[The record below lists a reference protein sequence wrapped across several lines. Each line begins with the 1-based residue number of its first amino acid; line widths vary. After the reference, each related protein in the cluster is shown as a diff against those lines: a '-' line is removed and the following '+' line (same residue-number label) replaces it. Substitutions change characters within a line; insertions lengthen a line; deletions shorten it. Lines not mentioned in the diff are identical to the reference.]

1 MKKNKIYHGYHH
13 EDLTL
18 KFLKENT
25 TKYIAKITGAEFCD
39 EINVELINLKPK
51 VLRIDYGIK
60 KKDKIILYEFLS
72 TKSNIANILRR
83 IFLYVARIGYDYQLK
98 VKINL
103 VVTPEIDKNQVVLEY
118 SPGQFF
124 RPEVISFKDYDGDKL
139 LSNITYK
146 VKNNIKLTCNEFLAL
161 GILPLMK
168 TKHEAG
174 VQVVKTLELARK
186 ITDIDDELKD
196 SVLGILIV
204 LADKFI
210 ENQDL
215 KNKVIDVIK
224 MEITILHNYVT
235 SHEKEW
241 LEQGKI
247 EGKIEGKLEGK
258 EEEKLKIAKNMHKE
272 NYSVKEIAKITKL
285 DCKTIE
291 KLK

>member
-1 MKKNKIYHGYHH
+1 M
-13 EDLTL
+13 
-18 KFLKENT
+18 
-25 TKYIAKITGAEFCD
+25 
-39 EINVELINLKPK
+39 
-51 VLRIDYGIK
+51 
-60 KKDKIILYEFLS
+60 
-72 TKSNIANILRR
+72 
-83 IFLYVARIGYDYQLK
+83 
-98 VKINL
+98 
-103 VVTPEIDKNQVVLEY
+103 TPEIDKNQVVLEY

-224 MEITILHNYVT
+224 MEITILHDYVT

-241 LEQGKI
+241 LEQ
-247 EGKIEGKLEGK
+247 GKIEGKLEGK
-258 EEEKLKIAKNMHKE
+258 EEEKLKIAKNMQKE
-272 NYSVKEIAKITKL
+272 NYPVKEIAKITKL
-285 DCKTIE
+285 NCKTIE

>member
-1 MKKNKIYHGYHH
+1 MKENKIYRGYHH

-25 TKYIAKITGAEFCD
+25 AKYIAKITNAEVSD

-60 KKDKIILYEFLS
+60 EKDKIIIYEFLS
-72 TKSNIANILRR
+72 TKTNIANILRR
-83 IFLYVARIGYDYQLK
+83 ILLYVARIGYDYQLK

-103 VVTPEIDKNQVVLEY
+103 VITPEIDKNNIFLEY

-146 VKNNIKLTCNEFLAL
+146 IKNNIKLTYNEFLTL
-161 GILPLMK
+161 GILPLMQ
-168 TKHEAG
+168 TEHEPG
-174 VQVVKTLELARK
+174 VQVVKTLEIARK

-196 SVLGILIV
+196 SVLGMLIV

-210 ENQDL
+210 DNQDF
-215 KNKVIDVIK
+215 
-224 MEITILHNYVT
+224 
-235 SHEKEW
+235 EK
-241 LEQGKI
+241 
-247 EGKIEGKLEGK
+247 
-258 EEEKLKIAKNMHKE
+258 
-272 NYSVKEIAKITKL
+272 
-285 DCKTIE
+285 
-291 KLK
+291 

>member
-1 MKKNKIYHGYHH
+1 
-13 EDLTL
+13 
-18 KFLKENT
+18 
-25 TKYIAKITGAEFCD
+25 
-39 EINVELINLKPK
+39 
-51 VLRIDYGIK
+51 
-60 KKDKIILYEFLS
+60 
-72 TKSNIANILRR
+72 
-83 IFLYVARIGYDYQLK
+83 
-98 VKINL
+98 
-103 VVTPEIDKNQVVLEY
+103 
-118 SPGQFF
+118 
-124 RPEVISFKDYDGDKL
+124 
-139 LSNITYK
+139 
-146 VKNNIKLTCNEFLAL
+146 
-161 GILPLMK
+161 MK
-168 TKHEAG
+168 TQHEAG

-224 MEITILHNYVT
+224 MEITILHDYVT

-241 LEQGKI
+241 LEQ
-247 EGKIEGKLEGK
+247 GKIEGKLEGK

>member
-1 MKKNKIYHGYHH
+1 MKKNKIYRGYHH

-25 TKYIAKITGAEFCD
+25 TKYIAKITGAEFFD

-83 IFLYVARIGYDYQLK
+83 IFLYVARIGYDYQLN

-103 VVTPEIDKNQVVLEY
+103 VVTHEIDKNQVVLEY

-146 VKNNIKLTCNEFLAL
+146 VKNNIKLTYNEFLAL

-210 ENQDL
+210 EN
-215 KNKVIDVIK
+215 
-224 MEITILHNYVT
+224 
-235 SHEKEW
+235 
-241 LEQGKI
+241 
-247 EGKIEGKLEGK
+247 
-258 EEEKLKIAKNMHKE
+258 
-272 NYSVKEIAKITKL
+272 
-285 DCKTIE
+285 
-291 KLK
+291 

>member
-1 MKKNKIYHGYHH
+1 M
-13 EDLTL
+13 
-18 KFLKENT
+18 
-25 TKYIAKITGAEFCD
+25 
-39 EINVELINLKPK
+39 
-51 VLRIDYGIK
+51 
-60 KKDKIILYEFLS
+60 
-72 TKSNIANILRR
+72 
-83 IFLYVARIGYDYQLK
+83 
-98 VKINL
+98 
-103 VVTPEIDKNQVVLEY
+103 
-118 SPGQFF
+118 
-124 RPEVISFKDYDGDKL
+124 
-139 LSNITYK
+139 
-146 VKNNIKLTCNEFLAL
+146 
-161 GILPLMK
+161 
-168 TKHEAG
+168 
-174 VQVVKTLELARK
+174 QVVKTLELARK

-224 MEITILHNYVT
+224 MEITILHDYVT

-241 LEQGKI
+241 LEQ
-247 EGKIEGKLEGK
+247 GKIEGKLEGK

>member
-1 MKKNKIYHGYHH
+1 MKKNKIYRGYHH

-146 VKNNIKLTCNEFLAL
+146 VKNNIKLTCNEFLA
-161 GILPLMK
+161 
-168 TKHEAG
+168 
-174 VQVVKTLELARK
+174 
-186 ITDIDDELKD
+186 
-196 SVLGILIV
+196 
-204 LADKFI
+204 
-210 ENQDL
+210 
-215 KNKVIDVIK
+215 
-224 MEITILHNYVT
+224 
-235 SHEKEW
+235 
-241 LEQGKI
+241 
-247 EGKIEGKLEGK
+247 
-258 EEEKLKIAKNMHKE
+258 
-272 NYSVKEIAKITKL
+272 
-285 DCKTIE
+285 
-291 KLK
+291 